1 MPENLRKKGKKMTVR
16 GTMVCYT
23 MCNSW
28 CYCLGS
34 QHQHQH
40 QHRHQHQFIC
50 SSANL
55 LSISIS
61 ISIYK
66 EKLMM
71 ILHLKDL
78 EEQSLAAQIYREQVD
93 KGWPGLAKETK
104 EICKELNIEDVND
117 TVMSKSEFKSL
128 IKGAIQ
134 TKHEEMLK
142 EESKGKTK
150 CHNILKEGYG
160 KKEYLNVKKIED
172 VRIMF
177 KSRVGLMP
185 FAGNYSHDKRF
196 VKTNWLCR
204 CGLKE
209 TEAHLTAGTCPIYD
223 DIWQGRGDL
232 RKDEDLVKF
241 FSLVL
246 ERRNLLNR
254 LEEEEREA
262 PSPGSGDSF
271 YC

>member
-1 MPENLRKKGKKMTVR
+1 MKLR
-16 GTMVCYT
+16 
-23 MCNSW
+23 
-28 CYCLGS
+28 
-34 QHQHQH
+34 
-40 QHRHQHQFIC
+40 
-50 SSANL
+50 
-55 LSISIS
+55 
-61 ISIYK
+61 IYK

-78 EEQSLAAQIYREQVD
+78 NDKSLASQIYREQVE

-104 EICKELNIEDVND
+104 EICEELHIEDVNK
-117 TVMSKSEFKSL
+117 TQMNKSEFKRM

-134 TKHEEMLK
+134 TKHEEILRQQ
-142 EESKGKTK
+142 SKGKTK
-150 CHNILKEGYG
+150 CYNILKEGYG
-160 KKEYLNVKKIED
+160 KKEYLNEKKIED

-177 KSRVGLMP
+177 KSRIGLMP

-196 VKTNWLCR
+196 AKTNWLCR

-209 TEAHLTAGTCPIYD
+209 TEAHLTAGMCPIYD
-223 DIWQGRGDL
+223 DIWQARGDL

-271 YC
+271 NC